1 MNATAKTT
9 AFEIM
14 KKKRNWHETVIQ
26 KRISH
31 MENTTEDQEPATG
44 TGTLPDVD
52 DDEIQ
57 VIYLSLKH
65 AYFNSLLT
73 LSTSVVC

>member
-31 MENTTEDQEPATG
+31 MENTTEDLEPATG

-57 VIYLSLKH
+57 VVHLSLKH

-73 LSTSVVC
+73 LTNVVC

>member
-31 MENTTEDQEPATG
+31 MENITEDQEPATG

-57 VIYLSLKH
+57 VIHLSEKTH
-65 AYFNSLLT
+65 LL
-73 LSTSVVC
+73 